1 MSSRFLAPMMI
12 MFLVLA
18 TACDTTKNA
27 MGNARAKKA
36 VDPYVG
42 TWNYVVKDTPNGIVE
57 GELII
62 SKASEAYSAII
73 NGEAGEVPLQDFLI
87 EGNNLKGT
95 FDYQGYE
102 VQVKAM
108 FEGDQLK
115 GNMGVDYMT
124 FPMEA
129 TKMMAE
135 GK

>member
-1 MSSRFLAPMMI
+1 MSSRFLAPFMI
-12 MFLVLA
+12 ISLMLVA
-18 TACDTTKNA
+18 ACNTTKNA

-36 VDPYVG
+36 IDPYVG
-42 TWNYVVKDTPNGIVE
+42 TWNYVVKDTPNGTIE

-62 SKASEAYSAII
+62 SKSSEAYSAII
-73 NGEAGEVPLQDFLI
+73 NGDAGEVPLQDLLI
-87 EGNNLKGT
+87 EGNNIKGT

-102 VQVKAM
+102 VQMKAM
-108 FEGDQLK
+108 LEGDLLK